1 MNGFSQRA
9 VEFSGIASVLDLQF
23 VLLKFSGIMKADEKQ
38 NWALVSP
45 SGVAFHFGTS
55 GLSVAVATAV
65 THPLG
70 NFSKLRV
77 NKFTVS
83 LSQLPICLFASC
95 NLYNLSGVAWLNFF
109 IYDL

>member
-1 MNGFSQRA
+1 
-9 VEFSGIASVLDLQF
+9 
-23 VLLKFSGIMKADEKQ
+23 MKADEKQ

-83 LSQLPICLFASC
+83 LSQLPICLVACC
-95 NLYNLSGVAWLNFF
+95 NLCNLSGVAGLNFF
-109 IYDL
+109 IYGL

>member
-1 MNGFSQRA
+1 
-9 VEFSGIASVLDLQF
+9 
-23 VLLKFSGIMKADEKQ
+23 MKADEKQ

-70 NFSKLRV
+70 NLSKLRV

-95 NLYNLSGVAWLNFF
+95 NLYNLSGLAWLNRIGNATLKTSFRLV
-109 IYDL
+109 YRSKDLKFVSILGCRCSQS

>member
-1 MNGFSQRA
+1 
-9 VEFSGIASVLDLQF
+9 
-23 VLLKFSGIMKADEKQ
+23 MKADEKQ

-83 LSQLPICLFASC
+83 LSQLPICLFACC
-95 NLYNLSGVAWLNFF
+95 NLYNLGGVAWINFF